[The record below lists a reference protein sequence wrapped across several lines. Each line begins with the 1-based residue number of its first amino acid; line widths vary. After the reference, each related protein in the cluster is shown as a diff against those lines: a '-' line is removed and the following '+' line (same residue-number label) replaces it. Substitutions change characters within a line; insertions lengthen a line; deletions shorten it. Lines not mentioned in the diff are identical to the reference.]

1 MYCRKCGKEIKDDTK
16 FCPYCGTPVNAISQ
30 QAMKAQPRS
39 DTSAQNRIR
48 YNVPNSD
55 SPSGANVKIRTAFV
69 YPLLG
74 VFAYYLCAVILDI
87 VLPMDEDSSDYVLIS
102 AGLDVAFTVVLT
114 ILFFMEQK
122 RTGSYKTYHPLK
134 LSVFGWLCLA
144 ALFFMIY
151 WTSEY
156 VGNFLLMTVEDT
168 NAYVTLEGSGLLIYD
183 IMAISIGPVF
193 EELAYR
199 WMCYHSFRKRWSFW
213 PSVILSTFLFTV
225 AHGTLMHIPVTVAL
239 SLFICIL
246 YEVTGQFRWC
256 IIAHILFNLAG
267 DIIIFRLSIDAVPM
281 IILWVLTIVFMIF
294 LWQFRDFFFNKV
306 FTRGNSCGM

>member
-1 MYCRKCGKEIKDDTK
+1 MYCRKCGKEIKDDSS
-16 FCPYCGTPVNAISQ
+16 FCPYCGAPVDVTSQ
-30 QAMKAQPRS
+30 QMTQAQPRS
-39 DTSAQNRIR
+39 DTSTQSRIR
-48 YNVPNSD
+48 YNVSNSD

-74 VFAYYLCAVILDI
+74 VFAYYLCAIILDTA
-87 VLPMDEDSSDYVLIS
+87 LPMGENSSDYLLID

-134 LSVFGWLCLA
+134 LSVFGWLCLV
-144 ALFFMIY
+144 ALFCMIY
-151 WTSEY
+151 WTSES

-168 NAYVTLEGSGLLIYD
+168 NVYVSLEGNYLLLYD

-193 EELAYR
+193 EELVYR

-213 PSVILSTFLFTV
+213 PSVILSTFLLTIE
-225 AHGTLMHIPVTVAL
+225 HGTLMHIPITVAL

-256 IIAHILFNLAG
+256 IIIHILFNFAG
-267 DIIIFRLSIDAVPM
+267 EIIIFRSIVDAVPM
-281 IILWVLTIVFMIF
+281 IIFWVLTVVLMIF

-306 FTRGNSCGM
+306 FTRGKS